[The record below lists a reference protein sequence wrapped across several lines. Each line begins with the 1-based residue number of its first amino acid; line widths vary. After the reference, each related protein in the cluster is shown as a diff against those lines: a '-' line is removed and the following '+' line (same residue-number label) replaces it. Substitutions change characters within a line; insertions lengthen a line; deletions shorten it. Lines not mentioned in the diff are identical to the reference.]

1 MLKGAIHIHSTYSD
15 GEFTLAELR
24 EIFLTE
30 GCTFICMTD
39 HAEYFDQDKLRAYQK
54 ECQSLSDQQLH
65 FVAGMEYTCD
75 QRMHIL
81 GYGATTLAESKDA
94 QTVINHIDAQ
104 GAISVI
110 AHPRDES
117 FDWIE
122 SFEALPQGIET
133 WNSKYDGRYAP
144 RPATFALLQR
154 LRGRQPAMHAFYGQD
169 LHWKKQFR
177 GLFVQADCD
186 YAEPSHILAALSS
199 GAYWGQK
206 GELELPSSGVL
217 PEEMLAQFSS
227 THERSHRLW
236 QLLKE
241 GKKTLDRIG
250 IKVPE
255 SLKTQLRRIF

>member
-1 MLKGAIHIHSTYSD
+1 
-15 GEFTLAELR
+15 
-24 EIFLTE
+24 
-30 GCTFICMTD
+30 
-39 HAEYFDQDKLRAYQK
+39 
-54 ECQSLSDQQLH
+54 
-65 FVAGMEYTCD
+65 
-75 QRMHIL
+75 
-81 GYGATTLAESKDA
+81 
-94 QTVINHIDAQ
+94 
-104 GAISVI
+104 
-110 AHPRDES
+110 
-117 FDWIE
+117 
-122 SFEALPQGIET
+122 
-133 WNSKYDGRYAP
+133 
-144 RPATFALLQR
+144 
-154 LRGRQPAMHAFYGQD
+154 MHAFYGQD

-186 YAEPSHILAALSS
+186 YAEPSHILAALAS